1 MNFTVWVIKSLVWLH
16 LYSCV
21 RMSCQKWLKRIVCTD
36 CLSHQVLRLSQIS
49 LLNIFVKF
57 HLINILH
64 ASLVMWGTFPP
75 LEPPSLFF
83 SWNHHHLSS
92 TINSSRSTV
101 TYLDNFFVHN
111 IFFQKPLL
119 HFLFSKHH
127 HNSSTTTTCSVVEP
141 VTFLLVQLPSYSFYT
156 TSHFYF
162 YNQHQSH
169 VYFRNIIKFDLLGL
183 SWHFFFLQPLSH
195 SF

>member
-21 RMSCQKWLKRIVCTD
+21 RMFCQKCLKHMVCTD
-36 CLSHQVLRLSQIS
+36 CLSDQVLRLSQIS
-49 LLNIFVKF
+49 LLNMFVKF
-57 HLINILH
+57 NLINLLH
-64 ASLVMWGTFPP
+64 ASLVMWGTFLP
-75 LEPPSLFF
+75 LEPPSPFF

-101 TYLDNFFVHN
+101 TYLDNF
-111 IFFQKPLL
+111 L
-119 HFLFSKHH
+119 
-127 HNSSTTTTCSVVEP
+127 ERWW
-141 VTFLLVQLPSYSFYT
+141 
-156 TSHFYF
+156 HFYF

-169 VYFRNIIKFDLLGL
+169 VSFRNIIKFDLLGL